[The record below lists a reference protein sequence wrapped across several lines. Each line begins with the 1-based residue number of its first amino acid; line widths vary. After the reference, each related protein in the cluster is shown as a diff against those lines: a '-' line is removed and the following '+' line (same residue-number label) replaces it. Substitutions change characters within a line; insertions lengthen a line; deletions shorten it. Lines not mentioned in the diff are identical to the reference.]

1 MPILSEARLVRA
13 RWFPGSAD
21 VPASVSDVPFLKDAL
36 SETAKH
42 GEHWPPNGFF
52 RAGFFSRSDGEAC
65 LASRFTRKGGFSCR
79 RTFFGGRPVR
89 NPKTPGALATSG
101 GAGWFETLEL
111 GCYIFDREASVLIPS
126 MGERFGLTFA
136 PLESRTSAVQLIA
149 CCAVVPSCRRSS
161 RACCGVTLWQGH
173 QPRLRRRPP
182 LIIVQRK
189 NALKQVVL
197 LSEQAAWQAAA
208 RRRRGLAWHVAVA
221 GSVSEAAA
229 QI

>member
-1 MPILSEARLVRA
+1 MVK
-13 RWFPGSAD
+13 
-21 VPASVSDVPFLKDAL
+21 PASLPVSPEKAASVADAPFLEDAPC
-36 SETAKH
+36 EIPKRR
-42 GEHWPPNGFF
+42 EHWP
-52 RAGFFSRSDGEAC
+52 
-65 LASRFTRKGGFSCR
+65 LA
-79 RTFFGGRPVR
+79 
-89 NPKTPGALATSG
+89 G

-149 CCAVVPSCRRSS
+149 CCAVVPRCRRSS
-161 RACCGVTLWQGH
+161 RACCGATLWQGH

-197 LSEQAAWQAAA
+197 LSEQAALQAAA